1 MLFIF
6 ESPHKSRRK
15 TTTGFHE
22 QLADALSN
30 MPPDLRVANQV
41 GRKDRIFVSTGHVSL
56 VVMIGIDGK
65 GLKMRP
71 FVIVRD
77 Q

>member
-22 QLADALSN
+22 QLADAESN

-41 GRKDRIFVSTGHVSL
+41 GRKDRIFVSTGPVSL
-56 VVMIGIDGK
+56 IGVTGINGK

-71 FVIVRD
+71 FRGRSG
-77 Q
+77 